1 MAATNQQITAAGS
14 KQQFSSRWKQA
25 HDAHP

>member
-14 KQQFSSRWKQA
+14 KQQFSGRWKQA
-25 HDAHP
+25 DDAHP